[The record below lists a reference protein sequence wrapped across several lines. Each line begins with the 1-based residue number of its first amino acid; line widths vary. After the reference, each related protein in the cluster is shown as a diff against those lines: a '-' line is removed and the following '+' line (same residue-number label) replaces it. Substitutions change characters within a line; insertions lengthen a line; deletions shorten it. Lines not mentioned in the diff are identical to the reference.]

1 MVADFTSYRYN
12 ETPVLDTMKTIYRVN
27 SMQKDPTT
35 RVETANVH
43 TTHTPDTTVYKEIA
57 MKITRLEC
65 IPIQRR
71 AMVLKMYTDE
81 GLIGYGEP
89 MNYEHWRVVAQ
100 AVADMGEYLIGKDPL
115 QIEEHWQAMYRS
127 SYSRSMPILVGA
139 LSGIEMAMWDI
150 FGKVVGMPVWK
161 LLGGSVRQR
170 VRVYTGI
177 GGDTPEECAASAR
190 AAVAK
195 GFRAVK
201 MVITPTPIRF
211 VDTPRVI
218 DAMVGRVAAVRDA
231 VGNDVDVAVDLHR
244 RLSPTM
250 AAIVIKELEPLRP
263 LFAEEPCHPENN
275 EPLLLLS
282 HASTVPIAT
291 GERHL
296 TRWGFRELV
305 EREMCAILQPD
316 IRHCGGILELKKIA
330 ALAEIH
336 NMAIAP
342 HNAAGPIGVAASV
355 HVVATTPNLLICEG
369 GHSRGEGLFKTP
381 LVFRDGY
388 LELPTAPGLGVDM
401 DDAALEA
408 VRDETFRLRGMFWHE
423 DDGSFADF

>member
-1 MVADFTSYRYN
+1 
-12 ETPVLDTMKTIYRVN
+12 
-27 SMQKDPTT
+27 
-35 RVETANVH
+35 
-43 TTHTPDTTVYKEIA
+43 

-71 AMVLKMYTDE
+71 SMILKLHTDE
-81 GLIGYGEP
+81 GLIGFGEP

-100 AVADMGEYLIGKDPL
+100 AVDDMAEYLVGKDPL
-115 QIEEHWQAMYRS
+115 QIEDHWQAMYRS
-127 SYSRSMPILVGA
+127 SYSRSMPVLVGA

-161 LLGGSVRQR
+161 LLGGSVRR
-170 VRVYTGI
+170 RIRVYTGI
-177 GGDTPEECAASAR
+177 GGDTPEACAESAK
-190 AAVAK
+190 AAVTK

-201 MVITPTPIRF
+201 MVVTPTPIRF
-211 VDTPRVI
+211 VDTPKAI
-218 DAMVGRVAAVRDA
+218 DAMVARVGAVRDA
-231 VGNDVDVAVDLHR
+231 VGNEVDVAVDLHR

-250 AAIVIKELEPLRP
+250 AAIVVKELEPLRP

-275 EPLLLLS
+275 EPLMMLS
-282 HASTVPIAT
+282 RATTVPIAT

-316 IRHCGGILELKKIA
+316 IRHCGGMLELKKIA
-330 ALAEIH
+330 AMAEVH
-336 NMAIAP
+336 NMAVAP
-342 HNAAGPIGVAASV
+342 HNAAGPVGVAASV
-355 HVVATTPNLLICEG
+355 HVMATVPNLLICEG

-381 LVFRDGY
+381 LVFKDGY
-388 LELPTAPGLGVDM
+388 IELPTAPGLGVDM
-401 DDAALEA
+401 EDDAIEA
-408 VRDETFRLRGMFWHE
+408 MRDDTFKLRGMFWHA

>member
-1 MVADFTSYRYN
+1 
-12 ETPVLDTMKTIYRVN
+12 
-27 SMQKDPTT
+27 
-35 RVETANVH
+35 
-43 TTHTPDTTVYKEIA
+43 
-57 MKITRLEC
+57 MKITGFTC

-71 AMVLKMYTDE
+71 AMILKMQTDE
-81 GLIGYGEP
+81 GLVGYGEP

-115 QIEEHWQAMYRS
+115 QIEDHWQTMYRS
-127 SYSRSMPILVGA
+127 SYSRSMPVLVGA

-150 FGKVVGMPVWK
+150 FGKTVGLPVWK
-161 LLGGSVRQR
+161 LLGGSVRNR
-170 VRVYTGI
+170 IRVYTGI
-177 GGDTPEECAASAR
+177 GGDTPEACAASAR
-190 AAVAK
+190 TAVAK

-201 MVITPTPIRF
+201 MVVTPTPIRF
-211 VDTPRVI
+211 VDTPLAI
-218 DAMVGRVAAVRDA
+218 DAMVARVAAVRDA
-231 VGNDVDVAVDLHR
+231 VGNNVDLAVDLHR
-244 RLSPTM
+244 RLSPSM

-275 EPLLLLS
+275 EALLMLS
-282 HASTVPIAT
+282 RASTVPIAT

-330 ALAEIH
+330 AMAEIH
-336 NMAIAP
+336 NMAVAP
-342 HNAAGPIGVAASV
+342 HNAAGPVGVAASV
-355 HVVATTPNLLICEG
+355 HVMATVPNLLICEG

-381 LVFRDGY
+381 LVFKDGY
-388 LELPTAPGLGVDM
+388 IELPTAPGLGVDM
-401 DDAALEA
+401 EDDALEA

-423 DDGSFADF
+423 DDGAFADF

>member
-1 MVADFTSYRYN
+1 
-12 ETPVLDTMKTIYRVN
+12 
-27 SMQKDPTT
+27 
-35 RVETANVH
+35 
-43 TTHTPDTTVYKEIA
+43 

-115 QIEEHWQAMYRS
+115 QIEDHWQAMYRS

-170 VRVYTGI
+170 IRVYTGI
-177 GGDTPEECAASAR
+177 GGETAGECAASAQ

-211 VDTPRVI
+211 VDTPKAI

-282 HASTVPIAT
+282 RASTVPIAT

-381 LVFRDGY
+381 LVFKDGY
-388 LELPTAPGLGVDM
+388 IELPTAPGLGVDM
-401 DDAALEA
+401 DDAALKA